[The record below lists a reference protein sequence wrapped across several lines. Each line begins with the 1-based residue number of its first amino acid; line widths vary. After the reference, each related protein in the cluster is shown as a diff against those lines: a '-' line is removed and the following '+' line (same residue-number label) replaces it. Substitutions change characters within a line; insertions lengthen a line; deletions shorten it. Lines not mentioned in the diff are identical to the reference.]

1 MSNEQLLCHSQTQS
15 LGIKTGGF
23 LLSAF
28 PATKRSISIFSN
40 WLHRHKVFNEFQ
52 YEVTFGFVGRVV
64 YCFFVFLNNVKKIL
78 NVPEALSETSG

>member
-52 YEVTFGFVGRVV
+52 YEVTFGFVGTRL
-64 YCFFVFLNNVKKIL
+64 CCSNIQANGGL
-78 NVPEALSETSG
+78 VPLSARLA